1 MKPKLFIAS
10 SVEGLNAAYTIQNN
24 LQHDVDA
31 TAWPQGVFNLSDSPL
46 DSLIDALDNSDFGV
60 FVFNPDDITNM
71 RGESSHVVRD
81 NVLFELGLF
90 IGKLGKRRCFIVEP
104 SEPKVQLPSDLW
116 GVTTA
121 SYDASRSDISGALG
135 PACHEIR
142 LAVQKHGLFETSI
155 KPKSPIA
162 VNSFDNY
169 DQNDKFA
176 LIRSWLSPANSGV
189 AIKFIE
195 LDDELG
201 LEHGTSS
208 VLLPLLIDTLPEYN
222 IDMKGANIVRFI
234 YTRQRRAMKMG
245 MY

>member
-10 SVEGLNAAYTIQNN
+10 SVEGLNAAYTIQSN

-31 TAWPQGVFNLSDSPL
+31 TAWPQGVFDLSSSPL

-60 FVFNPDDITNM
+60 FVFNPDDITTM
-71 RGESSHVVRD
+71 RGESNHVVRD

-104 SEPKVQLPSDLW
+104 SEPQILLPSDLW

-121 SYDASRSDISGALG
+121 SYDASRSDIAGALG
-135 PACHEIR
+135 PACHAIR
-142 LAVQKHGLFETSI
+142 LAVKKHGIFEKSM
-155 KPKSPIA
+155 KPKADIA

-176 LIRSWLSPANSGV
+176 LIKSWLSPVGAGV
-189 AIKFIE
+189 AIKFTEI
-195 LDDELG
+195 DDELG
-201 LEHGTSS
+201 LEHGTSMA
-208 VLLPLLIDTLPEYN
+208 LLPLLIETLPEYS
-222 IDMKGANIVRFI
+222 IDMQGANILI
-234 YTRQRRAMKMG
+234 YNYKRQRKAMNIG
-245 MY
+245 GF